1 MIKHQLLD
9 RGIKDKKVIAAMR
22 KIPRHL
28 FIEED
33 LTNMAYDDHPLPI
46 GEGQTISQ
54 PYMVAVMTEEL
65 DLKKKDRA
73 LEIGTGSGYQ
83 TAILAEICKEVYTIE
98 RIKSLSHKAEET
110 LKRLGYRNIYF
121 KVGDG
126 TVGWDKHSPFD
137 KILVTAGA
145 PNIPDTLF
153 NQLREKGKMI
163 IPIGDRFSQILTLIE
178 KINNSLKKRAL
189 FECIFVPLIGERGWQ
204 DGA

>member
-9 RGIKDKKVIAAMR
+9 RGIKDKKVIATMR

-54 PYMVAVMTEEL
+54 PYMVAAMTEEL

-110 LKRLGYRNIYF
+110 LKRLEYRNIYF

>member
-1 MIKHQLLD
+1 MIKHQLLN

-22 KIPRHL
+22 KLPRHL

-54 PYMVAVMTEEL
+54 PYMVAAMTEEL

>member
-54 PYMVAVMTEEL
+54 PYMVAAMTEEL

-121 KVGDG
+121 KVDDG